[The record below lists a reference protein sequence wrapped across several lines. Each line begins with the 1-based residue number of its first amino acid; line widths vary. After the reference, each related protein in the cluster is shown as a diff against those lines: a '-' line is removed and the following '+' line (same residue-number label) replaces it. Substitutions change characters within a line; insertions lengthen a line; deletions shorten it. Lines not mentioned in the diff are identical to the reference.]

1 MDCGIT
7 VAAWIR
13 LGRFDNFPYFCMKV
27 LLLII
32 FIDDWMKIKL
42 NSNLSNFLFSGTLTR
57 RGHWRQPL
65 EVCWCPVLLW
75 TLSPEWPSC
84 PPLCTL
90 REDSSGGINLSL
102 FKKFWFTNCSILETC
117 MNLFFSRP
125 LLIGGCYYAVFI
137 ILFFFNIIFNTEK
150 MNCSLQ
156 YWVGKLDVF
165 RPLMRFHFN

>member
-27 LLLII
+27 LLLMI
-32 FIDDWMKIKL
+32 FVDDWMKIKL

-102 FKKFWFTNCSILETC
+102 FKKFWFTNCSILETWIC
-117 MNLFFSRP
+117 SFLEHCWLEAAIMQFSSSSSSSTSSSTPRRWTA
-125 LLIGGCYYAVFI
+125 L
-137 ILFFFNIIFNTEK
+137 
-150 MNCSLQ
+150 CSTGL
-156 YWVGKLDVF
+156 VS
-165 RPLMRFHFN
+165 